1 MPQAPALADNDPARR
16 AAALG
21 DYRRY
26 LRLAVGAPSLAPGA
40 AIDLAWH
47 AHMCLPACYAADMRA
62 LGAVGRSLARFVF
75 PHPPPPLPVCRPF
88 RNGIARRVDRG
99 LPARLRFHHTALPS
113 PRRRANACARTTYVC
128 LRLNL
133 TIRFHPKPCFLSF
146 RRRRRRTPR
155 RAAPLPEFID
165 HRPCSEDYPADPR
178 WLDNSREAWKAAFGP
193 DAIFPGEYTGIV
205 KCCCGHFMSAAEK
218 VIYDKR
224 NRLSNALHV
233 ELTREWASAL
243 AAGGFPAVATAM
255 VNGLED
261 PGRAWITRA
270 SAPKYAEW
278 ADETNGVGNT
288 PEAAKEACRNG
299 DELVASCVKRIA
311 MRDPGLSPWYGPERE
326 LKVPGHA
333 ESKELKQSVPHATL
347 AALMRAVAGSPKPRR
362 AAALRVLAI
371 LGLSVES
378 YPPWDD
384 AELRALRAAA
394 DGMTCGQRAA
404 ACAELPKAL
413 VAIVDEEL
421 AARDPLRAASQ
432 PEAPKAFCPGTSC
445 ELM

>member
-26 LRLAVGAPSLAPGA
+26 LRLAVGAPALAPGA
-40 AIDLAWH
+40 AIDLTWH
-47 AHMCLPACYAADMRA
+47 AHMCLPARYAADMRA
-62 LGAVGRSLARFVF
+62 LGG
-75 PHPPPPLPVCRPF
+75 
-88 RNGIARRVDRG
+88 
-99 LPARLRFHHTALPS
+99 
-113 PRRRANACARTTYVC
+113 
-128 LRLNL
+128 
-133 TIRFHPKPCFLSF
+133 
-146 RRRRRRTPR
+146 
-155 RAAPLPEFID
+155 FID

-205 KCCCGHFMSAAEK
+205 KCCCGHFMSAAEE
-218 VIYDKR
+218 VIYKR
-224 NRLSNALHV
+224 HYRLSNALNV

-243 AAGGFPAVATAM
+243 AAGEVAAVATAM
-255 VNGLED
+255 VDGLEE
-261 PGRAWITRA
+261 PGRAWSTRA
-270 SAPKYAEW
+270 AAPKYAEW
-278 ADETNGVGNT
+278 ADETNGAGNT

-299 DELVASCVKRIA
+299 DEMVASCVRRIA
-311 MRDPGLSPWYGPERE
+311 LR
-326 LKVPGHA
+326 
-333 ESKELKQSVPHATL
+333 LKQSGPHATF
-347 AALMRAVAGSPKPRR
+347 AALMRAVAGSPKSRR

-371 LGLSVES
+371 LCLSVES

-394 DGMTCGQRAA
+394 DGMTGGEGAA
-404 ACAELPKAL
+404 ACAALPKAL

-421 AARDPLRAASQ
+421 AARDPLREASR
-432 PEAPKAFCPGTSC
+432 PEAPKAFCPGTAC